1 LIQSQHHPIFK
12 YIYTAIDPKIIS
24 ITRILSCNIKEVKIA
39 AIVLPVKE
47 IKQLCYD
54 WNFILLVFAI
64 NKTKKVLF
72 VGFISFPFDNIG
84 NKAQQNKVP
93 IKASVALHLLVLIF
107 SDILSPFCVLLIIKL
122 VTIPKNPPKTNI
134 FIDPPRS
141 NA

>member
-1 LIQSQHHPIFK
+1 M
-12 YIYTAIDPKIIS
+12 
-24 ITRILSCNIKEVKIA
+24 SCNIKEVKIA
-39 AIVLPVKE
+39 VIVLPVKE

-54 WNFILLVFAI
+54 TNFILLLFAI
-64 NKTKKVLF
+64 NITKKVLF
-72 VGFISFPFDNIG
+72 VEFISFPFDNIG
-84 NKAQQNKVP
+84 NNAQQNKVP

-107 SDILSPFCVLLIIKL
+107 SDILSPFYVLLIIKL